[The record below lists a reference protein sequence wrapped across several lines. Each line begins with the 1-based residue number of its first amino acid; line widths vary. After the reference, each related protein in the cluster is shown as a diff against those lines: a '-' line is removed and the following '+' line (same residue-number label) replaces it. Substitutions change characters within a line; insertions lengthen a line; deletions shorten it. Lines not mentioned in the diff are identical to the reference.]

1 MRRKENRAGGCV
13 DATPSR
19 DIGGAVDAPD
29 FPSLDTRRGSEPHFA
44 VFYSPRDLCRTRSS
58 QSRAF
63 DSQRHEVRIAGFV
76 APQPGLDANLAQ
88 GAGSPHKGP
97 TVSVKRNAGL
107 AAVLALALCVSR
119 GALAASADNSVP
131 DSEDWAFH
139 AQSTFVAQYHPGFRS
154 PFRGPN
160 SLSPHEE
167 AKETFDLTLY
177 GGIRP
182 WRGAELWVNPEVD
195 QGFGL
200 SKTLGVAGF
209 PSGEAYKVGAA
220 DPYPRI
226 PRVFLRQTINL
237 GGEESKIEAGLN
249 QLAGTQ
255 TADRLVLTIGK
266 FGVVDVFDTNR
277 YAHDPRA
284 DFMNWSIID
293 AGTFDYAADAWGYTY
308 GAAVEWYQDCWTIRT
323 GLFNLSKIPNSK
335 ALDTEV
341 FDQYQ
346 FDEEFEERHDL
357 FGQPGKAKILGFLS
371 HGRMGSYDEATQI
384 ALHTGMPADIAA
396 VRKTHNKAGVSLNL
410 EQQITEDVGVF
421 GRAGWSQGRFEAF
434 EFTDINKTIS
444 LGLSLAGKRWDR
456 PEDTVGVAVA
466 VNDASAA
473 AKRFFAAGGLGILV
487 GDGRLIRSGPESIV
501 ETYYNF
507 AVFKG
512 AKLTL
517 DYQFVNNPAYN
528 RDRGPVSIFGVRA
541 HAEF

>member
-1 MRRKENRAGGCV
+1 MLLASNPKAMGRLV
-13 DATPSR
+13 LPPSLR
-19 DIGGAVDAPD
+19 IGGWVAIVVMGFSCWDAR
-29 FPSLDTRRGSEPHFA
+29 LLGRVMTR
-44 VFYSPRDLCRTRSS
+44 L
-58 QSRAF
+58 
-63 DSQRHEVRIAGFV
+63 
-76 APQPGLDANLAQ
+76 LWLA
-88 GAGSPHKGP
+88 S
-97 TVSVKRNAGL
+97 L
-107 AAVLALALCVSR
+107 AALSAIGSVR
-119 GALAASADNSVP
+119 AAENET
-131 DSEDWAFH
+131 EDWAVH

-154 PFRGPN
+154 AFQGPN
-160 SLSPHEE
+160 SLDPHEQ
-167 AKETFDLTLY
+167 ARETFDLTLY

-182 WRGAELWVNPEVD
+182 WRGAELWVNLEVD

-237 GGEESKIEAGLN
+237 GREESKIEAGLN

-308 GAAVEWYQDCWTIRT
+308 GAAVEWYQDWWTIRT

-410 EQQITEDVGVF
+410 EQQITEDFGVF